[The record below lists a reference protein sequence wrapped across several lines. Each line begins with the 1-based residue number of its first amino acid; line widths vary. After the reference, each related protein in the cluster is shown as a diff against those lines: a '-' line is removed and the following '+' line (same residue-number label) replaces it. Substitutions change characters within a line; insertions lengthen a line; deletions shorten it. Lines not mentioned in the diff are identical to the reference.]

1 MSLLLAAGAQAGE
14 EAREPP
20 AVHYQ
25 CVTTEGD
32 ELRVRSV
39 DEELRASCRGELFGA
54 GEGLWL
60 HRPAPSS
67 IEVPAAKPV
76 PEAGGVVRLALV
88 PPFRSTLS
96 LPRAFLATV
105 LHEGGNGVEERID
118 RLLCRAAA
126 PRASGRLQDARYLAD
141 CPTPTG
147 GQHLRIDLPEL
158 GTTYLWDLRVA
169 VGETVQKEVR
179 LYPGVELIGT
189 VTEGD
194 VEPRL
199 LIRAEDL
206 GDLGRVFASKLGHR
220 SDDGEVLFDAVAP
233 GAYRYEIEAAD
244 GRSAQAPVVVPAD
257 RSRLRL
263 PDLALPSLAILSVQL
278 SPPLDGFAEPWKL
291 RLVPRPGNP
300 HRSSPISLAADPTGW
315 QELPPVESGP
325 YLLLVED
332 VEGSLWLTEELDLGA
347 DTTLW
352 FDLPSVTVEG
362 RARLGDEPFVGELI
376 FGGTYGERS
385 FSMPTDE
392 DGEFAGLLPEEGEW
406 EVEIRSSATGCA
418 PCDGSPGAL
427 RLAPVEVEVE
437 VGASGKAWVEIDIP
451 NTRLAGRVV
460 VADQKS
466 SGQTSFRLQP
476 GASVFVTRVSG
487 PADDRGRQAQ
497 IWTDDGEFE
506 LVGLAPGEIMVA
518 AMHSDLGYESG
529 WETLRLV
536 EGEESSPVELL
547 LEPKRALRARIVAA
561 SGPVGGALVNAFVP
575 DGKSARGVSG
585 PSGALTLELARRAAG
600 TLLVEADGYGT
611 VLQPFRPVEG
621 ATVDQPV
628 QVQLAPLTGDLS
640 LSFAPYNI
648 FSEGSLVSETGGTM
662 PLQVLAGLSPASIS
676 FGESLTIRGLA
687 PGTYFLCTER
697 GDCWQAQVFAGA
709 LSTIDLSEES

>member
-1 MSLLLAAGAQAGE
+1 MSLLLAAGVQAGE

-20 AVHYQ
+20 AVHHQ
-25 CVTTEGD
+25 CVTIEGD
-32 ELRVRSV
+32 LLRVRSV
-39 DEELRASCRGELFGA
+39 AEDRVASCRGELFGA

-60 HRPAPSS
+60 HRPAPGS
-67 IEVPAAKPV
+67 IEAPAAKPV

-88 PPFRSTLS
+88 PPFRSTLP

-105 LHEGGNGVEERID
+105 LQEGGNGVEERID
-118 RLLCRAAA
+118 RLLCRAVA
-126 PRASGRLQDARYLAD
+126 PRASRRLQDARYLAD
-141 CPTPTG
+141 CPAPTG
-147 GQHLRIDLPEL
+147 EQHLRIDLPEL

-179 LYPGVELIGT
+179 LYSGVELIGT
-189 VTEGD
+189 VNESD

-244 GRSAQAPVVVPAD
+244 GRSAHAPVVVPVD
-257 RSRLRL
+257 RTRLTL
-263 PDLALPSLAILSVQL
+263 PDLTLPSLAILSVQL
-278 SPPLDGFAEPWKL
+278 SPPLDGVGEPWKL

-300 HRSSPISLAADPTGW
+300 HRSSPISLAADSTGW

-332 VEGSLWLTEELDLGA
+332 AEGSLWLTEELDLGA

-362 RARLGDEPFVGELI
+362 RAKLGDDPFVGELI

-385 FSMPTDE
+385 FSMTTDE
-392 DGEFAGLLPEEGEW
+392 EGEFAGLLPEEGEW

-418 PCDGSPGAL
+418 PCDDSPGAL
-427 RLAPVEVEVE
+427 RLAPVEVE

-466 SGQTSFRLQP
+466 SEQTSFRLQP

-506 LVGLAPGEIMVA
+506 LVGLASGDLMIA
-518 AMHSDLGYESG
+518 AMHSELGYESG
-529 WETLRLV
+529 WEILRLV
-536 EGEESSPVELL
+536 EGEESSPVELV
-547 LEPKRALRARIVAA
+547 LEPKRALRARIVAP

-575 DGKSARGVSG
+575 DGKSARSVSG
-585 PSGALTLELARRAAG
+585 PNGALTLELARRAAG
-600 TLLVEADGYGT
+600 TLLVEAAGFGT
-611 VLQPFRPVEG
+611 VLQPFRQPMG
-621 ATVDQPV
+621 ATTEEPV
-628 QVQLAPLTGDLS
+628 LVEVTSVSGDLS
-640 LSFAPYNI
+640 LRAAPYDV
-648 FSEGSLVSETGGTM
+648 FSEGSLVSAKGGIL
-662 PLQVLAGLSPASIS
+662 PLRVLAGLSPASVS
-676 FGESLTIRGLA
+676 FGESLVIRGLA
-687 PGTYFLCTER
+687 PGTYYLCTER
-697 GDCWQAQVFAGA
+697 GDCWEVEVFAGV